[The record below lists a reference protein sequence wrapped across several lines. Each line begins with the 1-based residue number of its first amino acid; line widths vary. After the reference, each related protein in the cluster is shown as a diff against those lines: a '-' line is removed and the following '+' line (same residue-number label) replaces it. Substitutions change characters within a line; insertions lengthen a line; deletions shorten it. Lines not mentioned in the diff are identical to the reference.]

1 MRVWSWPG
9 NTADSALIRQ
19 VKDDMRDWE
28 LTRIVW
34 VADRGFSSAENRR
47 YLRKAGGQYIIGE
60 KLRTGSPEVQAA
72 LSRQGRYK
80 PLADNMRVKE
90 VHLDDASD
98 RFVICH
104 NPEQAERDRHIR
116 DDLLTRLKEHIEG
129 SDALD
134 GSGRDKVRA
143 RIATKPGLNRYLR
156 TTTGGLL
163 RIDSAAVKA
172 EARLDGKYLLRSSDP
187 KLSAEDIAVGYK
199 QLLEVERGWRD
210 MKSILDLRP
219 VHHRLEQRIRAHVLL
234 CWLALLLARVAETAT
249 GKTWPTIR
257 AELQRLHLITYTGNA
272 GTFRQRTE
280 LTKPQRDLLTAL
292 DITAPKKVLEVR
304 AGTGDPAPSRNDMR
318 NDNPAVARYGH
329 APSDGPQATDEADGA
344 GDVPVT

>member
-1 MRVWSWPG
+1 MHV
-9 NTADSALIRQ
+9 I
-19 VKDDMRDWE
+19 
-28 LTRIVW
+28 
-34 VADRGFSSAENRR
+34 
-47 YLRKAGGQYIIGE
+47 YLRRAGGQYIIGE
-60 KLRTGSPEVQAA
+60 KLRTESVEVQTA

-80 PLADNMRVKE
+80 TLTDNMRVKE
-90 VHLDDASD
+90 VHLDDATD

-116 DDLLTRLKEHIEG
+116 EDLLTHLKEHLEG

-134 GSGRDKVRA
+134 GPGRDKLRA

-163 RIDSAAVKA
+163 RIDAAAVKA

-210 MKSILDLRP
+210 MKSVLDLRP

-257 AELQRLHLITYTGNA
+257 TELDRLHLITYTGPA
-272 GTFRQRTE
+272 GTFRQTTE
-280 LTKPQRDLLTAL
+280 PTKPQRDLLATL
-292 DITAPKKVLEVR
+292 DITAPKKIIEITSR
-304 AGTGDPAPSRNDMR
+304 SQDPTASPPRNDIR
-318 NDNPAVARYGH
+318 DDNPAGGRDDDH
-329 APSDGPQATDEADGA
+329 NPDGPQVTDMTDGA
-344 GDVPVT
+344 DDAPVA